1 VRLLQVDC
9 SGIIKQAREIVEAN
23 GFSDGTL
30 NLSFLQNLHLFVEA
44 SCLSST
50 LSAVITLI
58 QGKVEEINL
67 PEGIDGVDII
77 ISEWYVFP
85 PLAVACTP
93 GQAASG
99 SPSSFSRM
107 GYFLIYE
114 NMLTTVLVARD
125 RWLVPSLVPA
135 YY

>member
-1 VRLLQVDC
+1 
-9 SGIIKQAREIVEAN
+9 
-23 GFSDGTL
+23 
-30 NLSFLQNLHLFVEA
+30 
-44 SCLSST
+44 
-50 LSAVITLI
+50 VITLI

-77 ISEWYVFP
+77 ISEWYV
-85 PLAVACTP
+85 PLICMHAIRQQVAHLP
-93 GQAASG
+93 L
-99 SPSSFSRM
+99 SPLSRM

-135 YY
+135 QY